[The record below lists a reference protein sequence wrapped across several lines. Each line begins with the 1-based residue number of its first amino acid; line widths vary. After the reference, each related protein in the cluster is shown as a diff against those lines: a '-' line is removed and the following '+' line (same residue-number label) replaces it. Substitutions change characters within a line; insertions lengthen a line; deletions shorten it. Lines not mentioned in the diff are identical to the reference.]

1 MVRNFDPH
9 LGGVAAQG
17 DVILIPLSKGLA
29 LDRTNEIN
37 PVDGRLILQ
46 HGELTGHHH
55 GITVPGFRSQPV
67 MFRDDA
73 LARDLAQAA
82 PVATGTARMY
92 RDDKLARSMVGKGIL
107 ARADLCV
114 GFLEVTEGP
123 VVVTHEEHD
132 GIRLPI
138 GLYYVGRQ
146 VESAG
151 AEERMVAD

>member
-107 ARADLCV
+107 
-114 GFLEVTEGP
+114 
-123 VVVTHEEHD
+123 
-132 GIRLPI
+132 
-138 GLYYVGRQ
+138 
-146 VESAG
+146 
-151 AEERMVAD
+151 